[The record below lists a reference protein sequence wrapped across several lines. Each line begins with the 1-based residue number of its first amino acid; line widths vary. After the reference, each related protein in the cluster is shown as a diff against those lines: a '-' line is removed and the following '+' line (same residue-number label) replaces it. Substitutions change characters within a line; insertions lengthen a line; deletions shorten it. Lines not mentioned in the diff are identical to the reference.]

1 MRISI
6 SWLKEFIDFS
16 LSNKEISDKLTML
29 GLEAEEGY
37 NTSNLE
43 DLIIGE
49 IKDIIKHPNADKLNL
64 CKVYDGQNI
73 LPVVCGAPNVELGQK
88 IVFAPVGSTL
98 PGNFKI
104 KKAKIRGEI
113 SQGMICSEKEVNI
126 SDEHD
131 GIMVLNMD
139 ASPGDLFIDYL
150 NNHLGALEL
159 DITPNRPDCFSHLG
173 VARDLAAKLNIN
185 INTPSYDKRSF
196 NKNIAKDMIKVSF
209 ENPEDCPR
217 FVAGIVKN
225 VKVEPSPDWLRH
237 KLELAGQRSINN
249 VVDISNFVL
258 LEMGQPSH
266 IFDYDTIESK
276 EILIRRAT
284 KGEKIKTLD
293 EESRKL
299 TPNELLITN
308 GKKPIAIAGIMGGL
322 STSVNDKSSTLLIEC
337 AYFNPPVIRK
347 GAKNLGM
354 STEASKRF
362 ERGADPN
369 GTEKAMWRIIQ
380 LLEDIANGEW
390 VPGIVDPYPKK
401 IKQDLIKLSRLKLD
415 ILSGCKIPDKAVK
428 ESLVNL
434 GCSVEQTS
442 GEWICTPPSWR
453 PDLKREIDLIEE
465 VVRIYGY
472 DNIPSSLNYEGIMND
487 QITDPQRSL
496 SKIINILTG
505 FGFNQIFSNSL
516 QSSRKISAL
525 KFNSVKMLNPLSDKM
540 SEMRT
545 SLFQGLL
552 DTANFNF
559 KNGNPDLML
568 FEWGNVFEQKDKGL
582 EGINEKL
589 YLSGLAHGFYIK
601 SSVHSDESQYASFH
615 LIKGVVDGLFSRL
628 KMNNVVYDKIED
640 NNMGLEN
647 AHTIKINSEIIG
659 YIGKLSSKFNNLLS
673 LDIGKSYGFQLDLIQ
688 LMKLAD
694 IETRYKP
701 VVVYPSMIRDLNFV
715 LDEGIPV
722 GEVIHTINKNGNEI
736 LIDVEPISIFRD
748 NSIGENNK
756 AVAINLIFQSA
767 KKTLEDKDVNPVI
780 DEIIR
785 VVSKKFSAKLR

>member
-6 SWLKEFIDFS
+6 SWLREFIDFS
-16 LSNKEISDKLTML
+16 LSNEEISDKLTML

-43 DLIIGE
+43 GLIIGE

-64 CKVYDGQNI
+64 CKVYDGQNT
-73 LPVVCGAPNVELGQK
+73 LPVVCGASNVELGQK

-225 VKVEPSPDWLRH
+225 VKVGPSPDWLRH

-434 GCSVEQTS
+434 GCSVKQTS

-487 QITDPQRSL
+487 QITDPHRSL

-505 FGFNQIFSNSL
+505 FGFSQIFSNSL

-582 EGINEKL
+582 EGIKEKL

>member
-6 SWLKEFIDFS
+6 SWLREFIDIS
-16 LSNKEISDKLTML
+16 LSNEEISDKLTML

-64 CKVYDGQNI
+64 CKVYDGQNT

-185 INTPSYDKRSF
+185 LNTPSYDKRSF
-196 NKNIAKDMIKVSF
+196 SKNIAKEMIKVSF

-225 VKVEPSPDWLRH
+225 VKVGPSPDWLRH

-266 IFDYDTIESK
+266 IFDYDKIESK
-276 EILIRRAT
+276 EILIRRAA
-284 KGEKIKTLD
+284 KGEKIKTMD

-299 TPNELLITN
+299 TPDELLITN
-308 GKKPIAIAGIMGGL
+308 GTKPIAIAGIMGGL

-428 ESLVNL
+428 EALLKL
-434 GCSVEQTS
+434 GCSVKQTS
-442 GEWICTPPSWR
+442 GKWICTPPSWR

-487 QITDPQRSL
+487 QITDPHRSL

-505 FGFNQIFSNSL
+505 FGFSQIFSNSL

-525 KFNSVKMLNPLSDKM
+525 EFSSVKMLNPLSDKM

-582 EGINEKL
+582 EGIKEKL

-615 LIKGVVDGLFSRL
+615 
-628 KMNNVVYDKIED
+628 
-640 NNMGLEN
+640 
-647 AHTIKINSEIIG
+647 
-659 YIGKLSSKFNNLLS
+659 
-673 LDIGKSYGFQLDLIQ
+673 
-688 LMKLAD
+688 
-694 IETRYKP
+694 
-701 VVVYPSMIRDLNFV
+701 
-715 LDEGIPV
+715 
-722 GEVIHTINKNGNEI
+722 
-736 LIDVEPISIFRD
+736 
-748 NSIGENNK
+748 
-756 AVAINLIFQSA
+756 
-767 KKTLEDKDVNPVI
+767 
-780 DEIIR
+780 
-785 VVSKKFSAKLR
+785 

>member
-16 LSNKEISDKLTML
+16 LSNEEISDKLTML

-64 CKVYDGQNI
+64 CKVYDGQNT
-73 LPVVCGAPNVELGQK
+73 LPVVCGAPNVGLGQK

-196 NKNIAKDMIKVSF
+196 SKNIAKEMIKVSF

-225 VKVEPSPDWLRH
+225 VKVGPSPDWLRH

-434 GCSVEQTS
+434 GCSLKQTS

-487 QITDPQRSL
+487 QITDPHRSL

-582 EGINEKL
+582 EGIKEKL

>member
-16 LSNKEISDKLTML
+16 LSNEEISDKLTML

-43 DLIIGE
+43 GLIIGE

-64 CKVYDGQNI
+64 CKVYDGQNT
-73 LPVVCGAPNVELGQK
+73 LPVVCGALNVELGQK

-225 VKVEPSPDWLRH
+225 VKVGPSPDWLRH

-299 TPNELLITN
+299 TSNELLITN

-434 GCSVEQTS
+434 GCSVKQTS

-487 QITDPQRSL
+487 QITDPHRSL

-582 EGINEKL
+582 EGIKEKL

>member
-16 LSNKEISDKLTML
+16 LSNEEISDKLTML

-64 CKVYDGQNI
+64 CKVYDGQNT

-196 NKNIAKDMIKVSF
+196 SKNIAKDMIKVSF

-225 VKVEPSPDWLRH
+225 VKVGPSPDWLRH

-266 IFDYDTIESK
+266 IFDYDKIESK

-434 GCSVEQTS
+434 GCSVKQTS

-487 QITDPQRSL
+487 QITDPHRSL

-582 EGINEKL
+582 EGIKEKL
-589 YLSGLAHGFYIK
+589 HLSGLAHGFYIK

-628 KMNNVVYDKIED
+628 KMNNVVYDKIEN